1 MYGRDGDARSLVRIE
16 VTTMA
21 ETFVLVHGAWHGAW
35 CWAAV
40 INQLEKLGDAAFAVD
55 LPGHGM
61 NRADRSKVTLES
73 YVDSVAE
80 FIDRHDLKNVV
91 LAGHSLG
98 GLTIPGV
105 AAKIPKRIKRV
116 VWVTALVAIDGQSI
130 VDAATS
136 PLAAGAESL
145 PERSV
150 PIEMMGK
157 DFFDGLSNDMAPA
170 VKEWVMSAL
179 GPQPIAPMVTPVAME
194 QYFATGI
201 PSSYIVCEDD
211 QTPVAGAPNWH
222 PHFSSRLRNP
232 TLKFIKSGHEVMF
245 THPVECAQALHELAR
260 GE

>member
-1 MYGRDGDARSLVRIE
+1 MG
-16 VTTMA
+16 
-21 ETFVLVHGAWHGAW
+21 ETFVLVHGAWHGGW

-40 INQLEKLGDAAFAVD
+40 INQLEKLGDRAYAVD

-61 NRADRSKVTLES
+61 NRAERAQVTLDS
-73 YVDSVAE
+73 YVASVVE
-80 FIDRHDLKNVV
+80 FIERRDLKDVV

-105 AAKIPKRIKRV
+105 AAKIPSRIKRV
-116 VWVTALVAIDGQSI
+116 VWVTALVALDGQPI
-130 VDAATS
+130 VDPATS
-136 PLAAGAESL
+136 PIAAGAETL

-150 PIEMMGK
+150 AIEMMGK
-157 DFFDGLSNDMAPA
+157 EFLDGISNDMAPA
-170 VKEWVMSAL
+170 LKAYVWSAL
-179 GPQPIAPMVTPVAME
+179 GPQPIGPMTAAVAMAP
-194 QYFATGI
+194 YFATGI

-245 THPVECAQALHELAR
+245 THPVECARALHELAR